1 MPVGEQSR
9 SYNPAEA
16 MMECMSKPRSM
27 PPGIQATDLSDAW
40 TVVWQ
45 TSEAS
50 EYDDE
55 LGREVT
61 KGHILHG
68 VGVQAVAV
76 RRHGKEVI
84 YWVAE
89 KQSWAVVHLTWSEE
103 RDPRWPI
110 VDLLQEWQDVVVEL
124 ADRGRP

>member
-1 MPVGEQSR
+1 MK
-9 SYNPAEA
+9 A
-16 MMECMSKPRSM
+16 MNTRRSM
-27 PPGIQATDLSDAW
+27 PPGFQATDLSDAW

-45 TSEAS
+45 TTDAS

-55 LGREVT
+55 LGREVA

-68 VGVQAVAV
+68 LGVQAVAV
-76 RRHGKEVI
+76 RRHKKDVI

-103 RDPRWPI
+103 RDPRWP
-110 VDLLQEWQDVVVEL
+110 VGDLLQDWPDVVVEL

>member
-1 MPVGEQSR
+1 MAR
-9 SYNPAEA
+9 MN
-16 MMECMSKPRSM
+16 KPQSM
-27 PPGIQATDLSDAW
+27 PPGFQPTDLSDAW

-45 TSEAS
+45 TSEAR
-50 EYDDE
+50 EYDEE

-68 VGVQAVAV
+68 LEVQAVAI

-84 YWVAE
+84 YWVVE

-103 RDPRWPI
+103 RDLRWPTA
-110 VDLLQEWQDVVVEL
+110 DLLREWPDVMVEL

>member
-1 MPVGEQSR
+1 
-9 SYNPAEA
+9 
-16 MMECMSKPRSM
+16 MMESMKKPRSM
-27 PPGIQATDLSDAW
+27 PPGFCATDLSDAW

-68 VGVQAVAV
+68 LGAKAVAV
-76 RRHGKEVI
+76 RRQKKEVI

-89 KQSWAVVHLTWSEE
+89 KRSWAVVHLTWSEE
-103 RDPRWPI
+103 RDLRWPM
-110 VDLLQEWQDVVVEL
+110 VDLLQEWPDVVVEL
-124 ADRGRP
+124 TGSRASLTVQGR